1 MKKLI
6 MLGAAGLLVA
16 GAVAIWAAQDT
27 TIERNEVR
35 DPVRLQAWLQDN
47 ASDAQT
53 RIAALESADVV
64 LGTNAVAA
72 TRLMGNIAL
81 ARVTNALTSAGS
93 AIGGNIPLAALTN
106 ALSPTLYSGTVTNNP
121 ATTNVYVIL
130 NGVVVSVTQ
139 L

>member
-1 MKKLI
+1 
-6 MLGAAGLLVA
+6 MLAASLVA
-16 GAVAIWAAQDT
+16 VWAAQDT
-27 TIERNEVR
+27 TLERAEVR
-35 DPVRLQAWLQDN
+35 DPVRLQTWLQDN

-53 RIAALESADVV
+53 RVAALEAADVV

-72 TRLMGNIAL
+72 SRLTGNVAQ
-81 ARVTNALTSAGS
+81 ARMTNALATAGS
-93 AIGGNIPLAALTN
+93 TIGGNIPLAAITN
-106 ALSPTLYSGTVTNNP
+106 ALSATLYSGTVTNNP